1 MFDSSDTCIFSSFL
15 GELREG
21 NDTRPLKKRFMIHV
35 SCFMTYKQFWAEA
48 RRFTNT
54 NDEDI
59 RPQKAC
65 DVGLRIRMMRSGAEA
80 HLRACGVPASTRT
93 YGIYRSSLMELETRT
108 RTNTNPNGTEANAA
122 GRSGN
127 ACALRKQFKCG
138 MIQEGEGH
146 WQNSSEILQKARNLW
161 VLRTP
166 QYNKEEGARAKKL
179 VTCGTR
185 GPLGRRQSVP
195 FSAQGASC
203 SAPEPQIAFTG
214 QELLPRPRSGSE

>member
-93 YGIYRSSLMELETRT
+93 YGIYRSSLMELELELELIQTQMAQKPMQRAEVGM
-108 RTNTNPNGTEANAA
+108 RVRCAN
-122 GRSGN
+122 
-127 ACALRKQFKCG
+127 
-138 MIQEGEGH
+138 
-146 WQNSSEILQKARNLW
+146 NSSAE
-161 VLRTP
+161 
-166 QYNKEEGARAKKL
+166 
-179 VTCGTR
+179 
-185 GPLGRRQSVP
+185 
-195 FSAQGASC
+195 
-203 SAPEPQIAFTG
+203 
-214 QELLPRPRSGSE
+214 